1 MRIGI
6 FLNYAGGFAETV
18 VELADYERAG
28 ADIVFVP
35 EAYSFDAVSQLGFIA
50 AKTERMQI
58 ASGILPLYSRTP
70 ALLAMTAAGLDY
82 VSGGRFTLG
91 LGASGPQV
99 IEGWHG
105 VPYDA
110 PIGRSREI
118 IEICRMVWRR
128 DRLAYQ
134 GKYYHLPLEGGT
146 GLGKPLKL
154 INHPVRERI
163 PVALAAIGPKNV
175 TVAAELAESW
185 MPIFY
190 LPEKAGAVWGEAV
203 AEGRAKRDPALGPLD
218 VIAHAPLAIGDD
230 VDHITGLRDLSRPQ
244 LALYIGG
251 MGARGRNFY
260 NDLAR
265 RFGYEAEAKAIQ
277 DAYLDGRKAEA
288 EALVPAELVEQIS
301 LIGPAG
307 YVAERLAAFR
317 ESGVTTLN
325 VTPLAPT
332 HEARVRLIEQVRAL
346 ADKVPVCPI
355 ARRPLRVHAQ
365 RFSTCQ
371 RFAPGA
377 RPAEDRRGRRGRG
390 PHHLGSERPLPHRP
404 GQLERRAAAAGQ
416 RPGGAGHRLAVRP
429 GRPARLPRPR
439 AGHRAVHRA
448 AAGRGDDP
456 PGPADRGL
464 RGARDV
470 GRAPRRARRQSGRC
484 HHGSVRPK
492 N

>member
-1 MRIGI
+1 MRVGI

-35 EAYSFDAVSQLGFIA
+35 EAYSFDAVSQLGYIA
-50 AKTERMQI
+50 ARTERMQI

-82 VSGGRFTLG
+82 VSNGRFTLG

-110 PIGRSREI
+110 PIGRAREI

-128 DRLAYQ
+128 ERLVYRGRYYQ
-134 GKYYHLPLEGGT
+134 LPWQGDGEVGGGT

-163 PVALAAIGPKNV
+163 PVGLAAIGPKNV
-175 TVAAELAESW
+175 AVAAELAESW
-185 MPIFY
+185 MPIFFV
-190 LPEKAGAVWGEAV
+190 PEKAPEVWGAAV
-203 AEGRAKRDPALGPLD
+203 AEGLAKRDPVLGPLD
-218 VIAHAPLAIGDD
+218 VIAHASLAIGDD
-230 VDHITGLRDLSRPQ
+230 VAGLRDHSRPE

-265 RFGYEAEAKAIQ
+265 RLGYEAEAKAIQ

-288 EALVPAELVEQIS
+288 EALVPAELVERTS
-301 LIGPAG
+301 LIGPAD
-307 YVAERLAAFR
+307 YVRDRVAAYR
-317 ESGVTTLN
+317 EAGVTTLN

-332 HEARVRLIEQVRAL
+332 HEARVRLIEQIRSL
-346 ADKVPVCPI
+346 AD
-355 ARRPLRVHAQ
+355 
-365 RFSTCQ
+365 
-371 RFAPGA
+371 
-377 RPAEDRRGRRGRG
+377 
-390 PHHLGSERPLPHRP
+390 
-404 GQLERRAAAAGQ
+404 
-416 RPGGAGHRLAVRP
+416 
-429 GRPARLPRPR
+429 
-439 AGHRAVHRA
+439 
-448 AAGRGDDP
+448 
-456 PGPADRGL
+456 
-464 RGARDV
+464 
-470 GRAPRRARRQSGRC
+470 
-484 HHGSVRPK
+484 
-492 N
+492 